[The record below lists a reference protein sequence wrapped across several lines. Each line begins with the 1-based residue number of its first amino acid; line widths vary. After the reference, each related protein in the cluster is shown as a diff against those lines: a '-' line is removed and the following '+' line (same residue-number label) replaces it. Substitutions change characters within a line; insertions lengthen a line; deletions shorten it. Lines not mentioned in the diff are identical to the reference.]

1 MSRAYYLALA
11 VWASRTT
18 HFQETRLMQKKPL
31 SVTVC
36 NPYIPANEYRQ
47 GVVEALECIGP
58 FLTK

>member
-1 MSRAYYLALA
+1 
-11 VWASRTT
+11 
-18 HFQETRLMQKKPL
+18 MQKTAEDREPL

-58 FLTK
+58 FLSESDFGDLVL